1 MVKMPISGAKS
12 IEYVEEVTY
21 GTTPTDPVMGWVG
34 LVNPFSPHIAK
45 EYEEA
50 RYSGAHDAV
59 DMLQKMRNMQV
70 SGELTASMTYKP
82 QDWTFLQ
89 YITGNATG
97 LSDTVD
103 SISVVQ
109 YTDGQWI
116 VYKGGML
123 TKWELTLPK
132 ESIATVDVDMT
143 FGGIADP
150 TVTDFIGIGSHASEN
165 TTAPFKWEDTTN
177 IKLNGASIMHCLGEL
192 KLGITNEVKLPK
204 DIGSSMWTRAEGA
217 VVTKRELSVSL
228 ELTWAD
234 LSFFN
239 LVKAGTKQTLSFT
252 LGDKRLTVT
261 GLIFP
266 EVGYEITPDNFIG
279 ETVTAITNLP
289 DLTIAD
295 IILRGAG
302 NFAGPSGVIITHN
315 GNLLDYAAFLVATAD
330 SDASVGERYIGSSGL
345 NSFIVYN
352 SGSGLSAF
360 RWVIPDNP
368 YDKGNSAFAGP
379 GGQTVTHTKGDTNYV
394 PCIIPSANGSGA
406 IGEWW
411 ITDIANTSFVVRN
424 SGMGVTAFK
433 WAIPRFYTN
442 GKGASSFAG
451 NNGVLISHNLD
462 LVNYTPLIIPT
473 ANPEGH
479 LGAVYVTDIASNSFR
494 VRNTGTATTS
504 FMWVIHTLS

>member
-1 MVKMPISGAKS
+1 MPISGAKS
-12 IEYVEEVTY
+12 IEYVEEVIY
-21 GTTPTDPVMGWVG
+21 GETPDDPVMGWVG

-50 RYSGAHDAV
+50 RYSGAHDAE

-89 YITGNATG
+89 YITGSATG
-97 LSDTVD
+97 FSDTVD
-103 SISVVQ
+103 SISVAQ

-116 VYKGGML
+116 IYKGGML

-132 ESIATVDVDMT
+132 EGIATVDVDMG
-143 FGGIADP
+143 FGEVADP
-150 TVTDFIGIGSHASEN
+150 TVTDFIGIGSHASED
-165 TTAPFKWEDTTN
+165 TRPPLMWEDTTD
-177 IKLNGASIMHCLGEL
+177 IKLNGIPITHCLGEL
-192 KLGITNEVKLPK
+192 TLGITNDVEFPK
-204 DIGSSMWTRAEGA
+204 DIGSSLWTRAEGA
-217 VVTKRELSVSL
+217 VVKKRELSVSL
-228 ELTWAD
+228 ELTWVD

-252 LGDKRLTVT
+252 LGNTRITVT

-279 ETVTAITNLP
+279 ETVTAITDLP
-289 DLTIAD
+289 NLTITD
-295 IILRGAG
+295 LILQGAG
-302 NFAGPSGVIITHN
+302 NFAGSGGIVITHN
-315 GNLLDYAAFLVATAD
+315 GNLLDYATFLVATAD
-330 SDASVGERYIGSSGL
+330 SDASVGEIYIGSSGL

-368 YDKGNSAFAGP
+368 YDKGNSTFAGP

-411 ITDIANTSFVVRN
+411 ITDIANTSFVARN
-424 SGMGVTAFK
+424 SGSGLTAFK

-451 NNGVLISHNLD
+451 NDGVLISHNLD

-473 ANPEGH
+473 ANPEGQ
-479 LGAVYVTDIASNSFR
+479 LGAVYVTDIAPNSFR